1 MIIIF
6 SSDFKTA
13 LVGSFQD
20 GVLEAAKATTLKTV
34 IDDRGMKIPI
44 FNGHDT
50 EDGPIYKR
58 DVSKRKFQGECWVVF
73 NFFFFFLI
81 QGVVI

>member
-34 IDDRGMKIPI
+34 IDDRGMRIPI

-50 EDGPIYKR
+50 EDGPIFKR
-58 DVSKRKFQGECWVVF
+58 DVSTRKFLRPIFGIQII
-73 NFFFFFLI
+73 FF
-81 QGVVI
+81 